1 MLRYFLI
8 YKPYG
13 VLNQFRDELNRPTLA
28 SLHDFPKDVY
38 PVGRLDLDSEGL
50 LLLTNDKKI
59 NHLLLNPQFKHEKEY
74 WVQVEG
80 ILDENALQKLR
91 NGVTIRV
98 DKKDYFTLPAK
109 AEVLV
114 NPDVPER
121 EPPIRY
127 RENIPTSWL
136 SLAITEGKKH
146 QVRKMT
152 AQVGFPTLR
161 LIRVRIEGL
170 LRHTMQIGE
179 VKELSQTEVY
189 EKLGIEKD

>member
-13 VLNQFRDELNRPTLA
+13 VLNQFTDDLGRPTLA
-28 SLHDFPKDVY
+28 SLHDFPRDVY

-80 ILDENALQKLR
+80 TITPAAIEKLR
-91 NGVTIRV
+91 AGITIRV
-98 DKKDYFTLPAK
+98 DKKDYFTLPAQ
-109 AEVLV
+109 AEILD
-114 NPDVPER
+114 NPQVPER

-170 LRHTMQIGE
+170 LRHNMQVGE
-179 VKELSQTEVY
+179 VRELSQAEVY
-189 EKLGIEKD
+189 QKLGIDA